1 VENQVILRERLKALN
16 EPESLIGEEIMF
28 TLKKGKKSFSFGT
41 IKAGLPP
48 ILKTLTYFHKKLFQT
63 HRGCAVIKKS
73 LKYATLQM
81 FGFPMTFTRPNTYP

>member
-48 ILKTLTYFHKKLFQT
+48 IL
-63 HRGCAVIKKS
+63 
-73 LKYATLQM
+73 
-81 FGFPMTFTRPNTYP
+81 